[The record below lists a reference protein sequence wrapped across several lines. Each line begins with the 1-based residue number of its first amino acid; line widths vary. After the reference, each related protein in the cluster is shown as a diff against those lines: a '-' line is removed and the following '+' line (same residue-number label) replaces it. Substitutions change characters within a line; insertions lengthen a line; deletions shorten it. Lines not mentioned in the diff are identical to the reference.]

1 MYSMTEFDVGKAD
14 ITPEKPVVAG
24 SYVTETITYTVGHP
38 IDDTGYIKIVFRY
51 SGDYGEPQFDNPKA
65 PNYVKI
71 TTTGDCRLDT
81 RWDPKGNRRPWGK
94 TLSMKV
100 MGGYLNRGDKVK
112 IVFGDRSQG
121 SPGWRVQTFCEDS
134 FEFKFLIDPVAA
146 MDFHELPESP
156 TLKVIPGKPHKAVCI
171 APSQVEAGKK
181 FEYYLKLEDKW
192 GNPVAKPA
200 TLTHPGFDG
209 TGIEYITATDKKTK
223 LSAVSNPVKVCG
235 KLSGAKYFWGDFHA
249 QSEETIGIND
259 IDYFF
264 TFIRDYAL
272 LDIGGHQGN
281 DFQIS
286 DAFWTKINKA
296 TKKFNRDGKFVAFPG
311 YEWSGNTPLG
321 GDRNVYY
328 PDENGE
334 IYRSS
339 FELIPGKKSKYPEAP
354 TAREMFKLIK
364 KFKPFVFAHVG
375 GRYADVALHAS
386 SEVAME
392 IHSGWGT
399 FEWLL
404 HDALK
409 MGYRVGV
416 CANSDDHKARP
427 GASYPGAKLFGSFG
441 GYTCVLAPELARKTV
456 YNAMLK
462 RHFYATTGARILLDI
477 SMQSGKKSAIMGDVI
492 KAGKEVP
499 VFSGKIAGTAP
510 IETVEVFNGEK
521 LMKTYRLYG
530 KKDLGKR
537 VKVIWSGAEV
547 RGRDRAV
554 DWKGS
559 LKITGGK
566 ITGFTPVNFLN
577 PDTPLTQTGDR
588 NMEWSSYTTGGVA
601 GMILELD
608 KPDTGKLEISTEQAS
623 LKLDIGKIGL
633 KPKVKSCGGV
643 EKQLTVYRLPD
654 QLTEKTFEFNLQLK
668 NLHSGDNPIYLK
680 VTQEDGNFAWSS
692 PIYLEK

>member
-1 MYSMTEFDVGKAD
+1 MYSMTEFDLGKAE
-14 ITPEKPVVAG
+14 IAPERPVVAG

-38 IDDTGYIKIVFRY
+38 IDDTGFIKIVFRY
-51 SGDYGEPQFDNPKA
+51 SGDYGEPQFDDPKA

-71 TTTGDCRLDT
+71 TTTGDCRLET

-100 MGGYLNRGDKVK
+100 MGGYLDRGDKVT

-121 SPGWRVQTFCEDS
+121 SPGWRVQTFCEDT

-156 TLKVIPGKPHKAVCI
+156 TLQVIPGKPHKAVCI
-171 APSQVEAGKK
+171 APSQVAAGRK
-181 FEYYLKLEDKW
+181 FTYHLKIEDKW

-200 TLTHPGFDG
+200 KLTHPGFA
-209 TGIEYITATDKKTK
+209 TPGIEYITATDRKTK
-223 LSAVSNPVKVCG
+223 LSAVSNPVKVRE
-235 KLSGAKYFWGDFHA
+235 KLPEQKFFWGDFHA

-286 DAFWTKINKA
+286 DALWTKINQ
-296 TKKFNRDGKFVAFPG
+296 TTRKFNRDGKFVAFPG
-311 YEWSGNTPLG
+311 FEWSGNTPLG
-321 GDRNVYY
+321 GDRNIYY
-328 PDENGE
+328 PEEGAE

-354 TAREMFKLIK
+354 TAKEMFKLSK
-364 KFKPFVFAHVG
+364 KFKPFIFAHVG
-375 GRYADVALHAS
+375 GRYADVKLHAP

-392 IHSGWGT
+392 IHSSWGT

-409 MGYRVGV
+409 LGYRVGV

-441 GYTCVLAPELARKTV
+441 GYTCVLAPELTRKTI
-456 YNAMLK
+456 YNAMLR
-462 RHFYATTGARILLDI
+462 RHCYATTGVRILLDV
-477 SMQSGKKSAIMGDVI
+477 SMQSENKTAGMGDVI
-492 KAGKEVP
+492 KAGKDTP

-521 LMKTYRLYG
+521 LVKTFRLYG
-530 KKDLGKR
+530 KNDLGKR
-537 VKVIWSGAEV
+537 VKIVWSGAEV

-559 LKITGGK
+559 LQLTGSK

-577 PDTPLTQTGDR
+577 PDSPLTQTGTGQ
-588 NMEWSSYTTGGVA
+588 MEWQSYTTGGVA

-608 KPDTGKLEISTEQAS
+608 KPDSGKLDISTGQTS
-623 LKLDIGKIGL
+623 LKLDVAKIGL
-633 KPKVKSCGGV
+633 QPKVKACGGL
-643 EKQLTVYRLPD
+643 EKQLTVYRLPNH
-654 QLTEKTFEFNLQLK
+654 LTEKTFEFTLPLE
-668 NLHSGDNPIYLK
+668 NLHPGDNPIYLK

-692 PIYLEK
+692 PIYLVI